1 MIGKIATAIA
11 LTMVATMPAS
21 AQNGQFVPVLSFRTG
36 PYGGT
41 GAPWANG
48 VIDYYNL
55 VNVRDGGINGVKLL
69 IEECETGFAT
79 DKGVEC
85 YERLKGKGPTGAA
98 FVNPI
103 STGITYALTEKAPT
117 DKIPIITMGYG
128 RGELEERRRFHLELS
143 TAGNVLDGCR
153 HHDPAHREGTGR
165 GGQSHRKED
174 QPYLSR

>member
-117 DKIPIITMGYG
+117 DKFRSSRWDMAGGTRRTAPFSPGTFHCWERIG
-128 RGELEERRRFHLELS
+128 RLPTS
-143 TAGNVLDGCR
+143 
-153 HHDPAHREGTGR
+153 
-165 GGQSHRKED
+165 
-174 QPYLSR
+174 

>member
-1 MIGKIATAIA
+1 MKIMIGKIATAIA

-128 RGELEERRRFHLELS
+128 RGDSKNGAVFTWNLPLLGTYW
-143 TAGNVLDGCR
+143 TAADIMI
-153 HHDPAHREGTGR
+153 
-165 GGQSHRKED
+165 
-174 QPYLSR
+174 